1 MATKYKKRN
10 YEGKLDSIYMYDDAD
25 SSVNWSIPIDEA
37 NRHYQEY
44 LEWAKTNTIEDA
56 DGLTWDDIRN
66 ERNKDYQE
74 YLEWS
79 KSNTIDPVD
88 SLTWADIR
96 STRDGILKSTD
107 WTMTTGATV
116 DQAQWAAYRQVI
128 RDIPQTYKD
137 KTPDDVV
144 WPTQPSTA
152 GPNS

>member
-1 MATKYKKRN
+1 MAYPTNPIYKLVK
-10 YEGKLDSIYMYDDAD
+10 DIDDKVSMVKTLKGTD
-25 SSVNWSIPIDEA
+25 HIVIPFDEA
-37 NRHYQEY
+37 NTDYQEY
-44 LEWAKTNTIEDA
+44 VEWAKTNTAESP
-56 DGLTWDDIRN
+56 DG
-66 ERNKDYQE
+66 
-74 YLEWS
+74 
-79 KSNTIDPVD
+79 
-88 SLTWADIR
+88 LTWADIR
-96 STRDGILKSTD
+96 SKRDSILQATD

>member
-1 MATKYKKRN
+1 MAYPTDPIYKLYKSIVSGEITSVFVTKN
-10 YEGKLDSIYMYDDAD
+10 GKEY
-25 SSVNWSIPIDEA
+25 SIPCDEA
-37 NRHYQEY
+37 NTDYQEY
-44 LEWAKTNTIEDA
+44 LEWAKTNTAEAA
-56 DGLTWDDIRN
+56 DGLTWDDIRGK
-66 ERNKDYQE
+66 R
-74 YLEWS
+74 
-79 KSNTIDPVD
+79 D
-88 SLTWADIR
+88 S
-96 STRDGILKSTD
+96 ILKDTD

>member
-1 MATKYKKRN
+1 MAYPTNPIYKLIKN
-10 YEGKLDSIYMYDDAD
+10 PEGVVDTAKKQTGNQIT
-25 SSVNWSIPIDEA
+25 IFPFDEA
-37 NRHYQEY
+37 NTDYQEY
-44 LEWAKTNTIEDA
+44 LEWAKTNTAEAA
-56 DGLTWDDIRN
+56 DGLTWDDIRG
-66 ERNKDYQE
+66 K
-74 YLEWS
+74 
-79 KSNTIDPVD
+79 
-88 SLTWADIR
+88 
-96 STRDGILKSTD
+96 RDTILKTTD

>member
-1 MATKYKKRN
+1 MAIKYKLYRDD
-10 YEGKLDSIYMYDDAD
+10 EFGSRPVIQRILDDGTIS
-25 SSVNWSIPIDEA
+25 SIPKCEENID
-37 NRHYQEY
+37 YQEY
-44 LEWAKTNTIEDA
+44 LEWAKTNTIEAA
-56 DGLTWDDIRN
+56 DGLTWDDIR
-66 ERNKDYQE
+66 
-74 YLEWS
+74 S
-79 KSNTIDPVD
+79 K
-88 SLTWADIR
+88 
-96 STRDGILKSTD
+96 RDGILKSTD

>member
-1 MATKYKKRN
+1 MSYTYKHFKDGITGTKVTNVIIRKEDN
-10 YEGKLDSIYMYDDAD
+10 AF
-25 SSVNWSIPIDEA
+25 IPFDE
-37 NRHYQEY
+37 E
-44 LEWAKTNTIEDA
+44 
-56 DGLTWDDIRN
+56 
-66 ERNKDYQE
+66 NKDYQE

-79 KSNTIDPVD
+79 KTNTAEDIDG
-88 SLTWADIR
+88 LTWDDIR
-96 STRDGILKSTD
+96 ATRDQILKSTD

-144 WPTQPSTA
+144 WPPQPSTK